1 MRKRKF
7 LLLVFSQNIFVCLV
21 DFSPPH
27 SKYYP
32 QRNIFPMY
40 SVYCMYRYFT
50 YKYRH
55 MNRLPL
61 KFICINGWIMPHK
74 IKGVLMCGRA

>member
-1 MRKRKF
+1 MVKTKY

-32 QRNIFPMY
+32 RKNVFSMY
-40 SVYCMYRYFT
+40 TVCTDIIHINES
-50 YKYRH
+50 
-55 MNRLPL
+55 
-61 KFICINGWIMPHK
+61 ICIDCLKNVI
-74 IKGVLMCGRA
+74 A